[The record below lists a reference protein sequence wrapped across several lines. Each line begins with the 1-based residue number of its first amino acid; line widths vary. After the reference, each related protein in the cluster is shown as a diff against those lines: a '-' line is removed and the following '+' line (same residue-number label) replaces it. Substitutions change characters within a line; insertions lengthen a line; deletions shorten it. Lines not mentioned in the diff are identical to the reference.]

1 MKARKKNKCALPN
14 LTSDLMNKWAV
25 DYKGPIMHGNSKYYI
40 LACVELNLRLVHF
53 SIAKSLEATETAK
66 LLFEGIIAS
75 YGSSIEII
83 SDRGKSFLNRLNQA
97 LFTLGS
103 IHHRLTDA
111 YHPQS
116 SISEGLAV
124 RKFSG
129 AMKSLIV
136 GRNLNEWLSNVK
148 FLQVLLNSSL
158 IHPYLNSTPYQLL
171 MNSKSTF
178 YHPVLEMP
186 EETLP
191 YNEFWEKRVDKFQK
205 MTEVLKNKYDT
216 YLCMKNNPRATVH
229 SLGIQKGQKIWIR
242 IFAFSERLAYLS
254 SLLPRFKA
262 AKVTEILGKTSL
274 VLEDLETGKKITRHL
289 SDCYPIKPVGNYS
302 NLFLNS
308 KAAVTQDVEE
318 DFGGMPASNLPG
330 IYLDGVAVD
339 EIKKEEL
346 AIKQQKAND
355 VTESEKVENWSKRL
369 RKRGGKINYK
379 E

>member
-1 MKARKKNKCALPN
+1 M
-14 LTSDLMNKWAV
+14 
-25 DYKGPIMHGNSKYYI
+25 
-40 LACVELNLRLVHF
+40 
-53 SIAKSLEATETAK
+53 
-66 LLFEGIIAS
+66 
-75 YGSSIEII
+75 
-83 SDRGKSFLNRLNQA
+83 
-97 LFTLGS
+97 
-103 IHHRLTDA
+103 
-111 YHPQS
+111 
-116 SISEGLAV
+116 
-124 RKFSG
+124 
-129 AMKSLIV
+129 
-136 GRNLNEWLSNVK
+136 
-148 FLQVLLNSSL
+148 
-158 IHPYLNSTPYQLL
+158 
-171 MNSKSTF
+171 F

-339 EIKKEEL
+339 EMKKEEL